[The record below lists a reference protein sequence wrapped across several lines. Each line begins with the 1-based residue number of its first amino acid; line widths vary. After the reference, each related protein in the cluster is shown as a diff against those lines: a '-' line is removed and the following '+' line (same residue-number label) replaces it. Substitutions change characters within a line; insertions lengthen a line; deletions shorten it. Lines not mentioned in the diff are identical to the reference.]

1 MSDAAAMPT
10 EANRAI
16 EEREFGFWLFLM
28 SDAIIFAL
36 LFATY
41 AVMAQGHWDTTAP
54 AQMFD
59 FKRTAIE
66 TAVLLLSSLAFG
78 MASVATLAR
87 RRDIAVLWLIV
98 TALLGARFVMME
110 VEDFQALIA
119 QGAGPQANGYL
130 SAYFTLIGTH
140 GLHVTIG
147 IIGILVMTMQLVTRG
162 LKPLVVS
169 RLTRLGLFWHFL
181 DIVWIGI
188 YSVVLLPG
196 MLR

>member
-1 MSDAAAMPT
+1 MSTASAMPS
-10 EANRAI
+10 EADRSI
-16 EEREFGFWLFLM
+16 EERAFGFWLFLM

-41 AVMAQGHWDTTAP
+41 AVMAQGHWAAAAP

-59 FKRTAIE
+59 LKRTAIE
-66 TAVLLLSSLAFG
+66 TAVLLLSSLSLG
-78 MASVATLAR
+78 MASVAIAAR
-87 RRDIAVLWLIV
+87 RRDIAILWLIV

-110 VEDFQALIA
+110 VEDFRTLIT
-119 QGAGPQANGYL
+119 QGAGPQVNGYL

-147 IIGILVMTMQLVTRG
+147 LVGIAVMMAQLLLRG
-162 LKPLVVS
+162 LQPLVIS
-169 RLTRLGLFWHFL
+169 RLARLGLFWHFL

>member
-1 MSDAAAMPT
+1 MPSET
-10 EANRAI
+10 DRTI
-16 EEREFGFWLFLM
+16 EERAFGFWLFLM

-41 AVMAQGHWDTTAP
+41 AVMTQGHWAATAP

-59 FKRTAIE
+59 LHRTAIE
-66 TAVLLLSSLAFG
+66 TAVLLLSSLSFG
-78 MASVATLAR
+78 MASVAIAAR
-87 RRDIAVLWLIV
+87 RRDIALLWLIV

-110 VEDFQALIA
+110 IEDFRALIA
-119 QGAGPQANGYL
+119 QGAGPQVNGYL

-147 IIGILVMTMQLVTRG
+147 LVGIVVMMAQLLLRG
-162 LKPLVVS
+162 LQPLVIS
-169 RLTRLGLFWHFL
+169 QLARLGLFWHFL

-196 MLR
+196 ILR

>member
-1 MSDAAAMPT
+1 MSEMSAMPS
-10 EANRAI
+10 EVDRSI
-16 EEREFGFWLFLM
+16 EERAFGFWLFLM

-41 AVMAQGHWDTTAP
+41 AVMAQGHWAAAVP

-59 FKRTAIE
+59 LKRTAIE
-66 TAVLLLSSLAFG
+66 TAVLLLSSLSFG
-78 MASVATLAR
+78 LASVAITAR
-87 RRDIAVLWLIV
+87 RREIAILWLIV

-110 VEDFQALIA
+110 VEDFRTLIT
-119 QGAGPQANGYL
+119 QGAGPQVNGYL

-147 IIGILVMTMQLVTRG
+147 LAGILIMTVQLLMRG
-162 LKPLVVS
+162 LQPLVSS

>member
-1 MSDAAAMPT
+1 MSTASAMPS
-10 EANRAI
+10 EADRSI
-16 EEREFGFWLFLM
+16 EERAFGFWLFLM

-41 AVMAQGHWDTTAP
+41 AVMAQGHWAAAAP

-59 FKRTAIE
+59 LKRTAIE
-66 TAVLLLSSLAFG
+66 TAVLLLSSLSFG
-78 MASVATLAR
+78 MASVAIAAR
-87 RRDIAVLWLIV
+87 RRDVAILWLIV

-110 VEDFQALIA
+110 VEDFRTLIT
-119 QGAGPQANGYL
+119 QGAGPQVNGYV
-130 SAYFTLIGTH
+130 SSYFTLIGTH

-147 IIGILVMTMQLVTRG
+147 LVGIVVMMAQLLLRG
-162 LKPLVVS
+162 LQPLVIS
-169 RLTRLGLFWHFL
+169 RLARLGLFWHFL

>member
-1 MSDAAAMPT
+1 MSEVPAMPSKT
-10 EANRAI
+10 EGEIAQ
-16 EEREFGFWLFLM
+16 REFGFWLFLM

-41 AVMAQGHWDTTAP
+41 AVMAQGHWAAQAP
-54 AQMFD
+54 ANMFD
-59 FKRTAIE
+59 LERTAIE
-66 TAVLLLSSLAFG
+66 TAVLLLSSLSFG
-78 MASVATLAR
+78 MASVAIAAR
-87 RRDIAVLWLIV
+87 RRDVAVLWLIV

-110 VEDFQALIA
+110 VEDFRALIA
-119 QGAGPQANGYL
+119 QGAGPQVNGYL

-140 GLHVTIG
+140 GLHVTVGVVG
-147 IIGILVMTMQLVTRG
+147 IVIMLVQLLLRG
-162 LKPLVVS
+162 LQQLVVS
-169 RLTRLGLFWHFL
+169 RIARLGLFWHFL